1 MKRIIILSV
10 FVILSIVS
18 FFLFEPVATYYF
30 GREEFTDLSSLQ
42 PKINHQT
49 PIDKQADKILKAE
62 FNTLKTPAL
71 SVSIN
76 IDNKLIWSNTIGYAD
91 IENKIIADSLTKFR
105 IGSVSKSLTSI
116 GLGVLIQ
123 NNKIKT
129 ESLVKDFIPYANDP
143 LSNLTVK
150 QLASHTSGIRNYG
163 SCFCFPIWE
172 FYDNN
177 QYKTIEES
185 IAIFNNDK
193 LLFQPGTSFNYST
206 YNYTLLSAMMEKAAK
221 KEFLLFMQQTIFQPF
236 KMNQTAVDEKGK
248 YESHKAKFYDVE
260 DGNSSESYPINN
272 SGKWAGGGFLST
284 TNDLVKFGSAVL
296 NHKVLDTTNTRKLFT
311 PVKLNSG
318 LVNEQNYGLGWR
330 NEINET
336 IFKDKRKTN
345 IIYHGGSAVG
355 STAMLIL
362 FPEYNATVAVTINRS
377 GNSSE
382 LFDIAYK
389 IADLFINV
397 RK

>member
-1 MKRIIILSV
+1 MKRLIILS
-10 FVILSIVS
+10 FLVILSILC

-30 GREEFTDLSSLQ
+30 GREELADLSSLQ
-42 PKINHQT
+42 PKVNHKT
-49 PIDKQADKILKAE
+49 TIDTHADKILKAE

-76 IDNKLIWSNTIGYAD
+76 INNKLIWSNIIGYAD
-91 IENKIIADSLTKFR
+91 FENQIIADSLTKFR

-129 ESLVKDFIPYANDP
+129 ESFVKDFIPYTSDL

-150 QLASHTSGIRNYG
+150 QLASHASGIRNYG

-177 QYKTIEES
+177 QYNTIEES
-185 IAIFNNDK
+185 IAVFNNDK

-206 YNYTLLSAMMEKAAK
+206 YNYTLLSAMMEKASNK
-221 KEFLLFMQQTIFQPF
+221 DFLFFMEETIFQPL
-236 KMNQTAVDEKGK
+236 KMAQTVADKKSKEIMNI
-248 YESHKAKFYDVE
+248 AKFYDVE
-260 DGNSSESYPINN
+260 DGNSSESYPINS

-296 NHKVLDTTNTRKLFT
+296 HHKLLDATNTRKLFT

-336 IFKDKRKTN
+336 VFKDKRKTN

-355 STAMLIL
+355 STAILIL
-362 FPEYNATVAVTINRS
+362 LPEYNATVAVTMNRS

-382 LFDIAYK
+382 LFDVAYK
-389 IADLFINV
+389 IADLYINV
-397 RK
+397 KK